1 MFKNAKLSFVITIVV
16 AAASAIAMGMVF
28 IMSSVNVNGILI
40 NDAESNM
47 RTAIDANAQV
57 IEEYLSGAERTTGA
71 QRYTR
76 IPMKK

>member
-57 IEEYLSGAERTTGA
+57 I
-71 QRYTR
+71 
-76 IPMKK
+76 